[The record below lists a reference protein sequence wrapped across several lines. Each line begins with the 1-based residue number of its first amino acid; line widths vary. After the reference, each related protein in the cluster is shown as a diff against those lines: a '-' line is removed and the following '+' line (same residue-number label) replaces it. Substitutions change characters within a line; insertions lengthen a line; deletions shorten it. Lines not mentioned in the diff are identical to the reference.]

1 LVGHLN
7 GAHGTEKRSIDSLT
21 DCSPAEADLAPNLT
35 AEGAGKMIP
44 IKSTG
49 RTLTEMQELEAMA
62 AELLKTARKL
72 PPGPVRHDLLKEI
85 GKFRARII
93 ALKAKGK

>member
-1 LVGHLN
+1 MKSKGLGRRLQ
-7 GAHGTEKRSIDSLT
+7 G
-21 DCSPAEADLAPNLT
+21 DLHPPKWQRQISPNLT
-35 AEGAGKMIP
+35 AEGAEKMVP

-62 AELLKTARKL
+62 AKLIKTARKL

>member
-1 LVGHLN
+1 
-7 GAHGTEKRSIDSLT
+7 
-21 DCSPAEADLAPNLT
+21 
-35 AEGAGKMIP
+35 MIP

-49 RTLTEMQELEAMA
+49 RALTEMQELEAMA

-72 PPGPVRHDLLKEI
+72 PPGPVRDDILEEI
-85 GKFRARII
+85 GKFRVRIT